1 MTVLDNSLKSEMV
14 NGCIVTRKKYSRQLH
29 KYQLHWTAMSQAYLS
44 ILLNFYQQVNG
55 GSASFTWTDD
65 LSVSRTVIFD
75 GEPVCRPVTASKWD
89 VTINLMEE

>member
-1 MTVLDNSLKSEMV
+1 MTVLDNSLKSEQT

-29 KYQLHWTAMSQAYLS
+29 KYQLHWNAMSQVYLTS
-44 ILLNFYQQVNG
+44 LLSFYQQVNG
-55 GSASFTWTDD
+55 GSAHFSWTDD

-89 VTINLMEE
+89 VTVNLMEV